1 MLVTQVLNNKGRA
14 VFTVSPEDTVS
25 SAAALLYA
33 RKVGAFVVTDS
44 HGRVVGMI
52 SERDIIKAV
61 ATMGAQGLTQTV
73 SSIMSSRCDFC

>member
-33 RKVGAFVVTDS
+33 RKVGAFVVTKFAWAGGWHD
-44 HGRVVGMI
+44 
-52 SERDIIKAV
+52 
-61 ATMGAQGLTQTV
+61 L
-73 SSIMSSRCDFC
+73 